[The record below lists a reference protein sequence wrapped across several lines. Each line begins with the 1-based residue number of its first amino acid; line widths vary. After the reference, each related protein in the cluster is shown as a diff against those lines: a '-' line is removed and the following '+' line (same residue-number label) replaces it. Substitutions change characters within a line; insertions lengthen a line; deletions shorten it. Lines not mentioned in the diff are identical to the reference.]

1 MKRIQSVA
9 RSGAILA
16 LACALAVPSIVLA
29 QTFGPPPG
37 YENMMPPNG
46 MPTGAPYS
54 MPEGDDSKNVGPN
67 GMQFGQS
74 GVPNGQQNG
83 APSGMQG
90 AGKGMAEKGLKML
103 KKGVSNMKKA
113 TGQMDK
119 TIEKLTKAGY
129 SAPAEVVDSLAKAK
143 AAIATIEGTSTMTEE
158 AMNAMSDFND
168 FIDVLDANIQELN
181 MLANFPRILK
191 QAESNLTK
199 LGKNFDSVKAKL
211 VKNGVDAGTSIAEV
225 QTKID
230 ALKATLEKA
239 KQSAV
244 SGKAEDAFTSLQDDF
259 FPNLEDAFQ
268 SAGMLDAINSLTK
281 GAVRSIEKGIAQA
294 QKTADKV
301 KNQGKDVSEAM
312 GIIADSKTKLEELK
326 TLLKSKDFTPDDAVS
341 ILEDLDG
348 LRADFET
355 SIEDVTG
362 KPLEGNSSIKF
373 TNMKAPLAPKEIR
386 GEFPQGGDSGFQKM
400 NYGF

>member
-1 MKRIQSVA
+1 MLFFNLFFMKRIQSVA

-16 LACALAVPSIVLA
+16 LACALAVPSVVLA

-46 MPTGAPYS
+46 MMNGAPYG

-74 GVPNGQQNG
+74 GMPG
-83 APSGMQG
+83 
-90 AGKGMAEKGLKML
+90 GKGGENSMAEKGLKML
-103 KKGVSNMKKA
+103 KKGVANMKKA
-113 TGQMDK
+113 ISQMDK

-129 SAPAEVVDSLAKAK
+129 STPAGVAESLAKAK
-143 AAIATIEGTSTMTEE
+143 AAIATIEGASSMTEE
-158 AMNAMSDFND
+158 AMNAMEDFND
-168 FIDVLDANIQELN
+168 FIDVLDENIQEMN

-191 QAESNLTK
+191 QAESQLAK
-199 LGKNFDSVKAKL
+199 LGKNVDKVKAKL
-211 VKNGVDAGTSIAEV
+211 VKNNIDASTAVADV
-225 QTKID
+225 QAKID

-244 SGKAEDAFTSLQDDF
+244 GGKAEDAFDGLQDEF

-268 SAGMLDAINSLTK
+268 SVGMLDAINSLTK

-294 QKTADKV
+294 EKIANKV
-301 KNQGKDVSEAM
+301 KNQGKDVSEAVSV
-312 GIIADSKTKLEELK
+312 IAESKAKLEELK

-341 ILEDLDG
+341 ILEDLDD
-348 LRADFET
+348 LRVNFET
-355 SIEDVTG
+355 AIEDVTG
-362 KPLEGNSSIKF
+362 KPLEGANSIKF

-386 GEFPQGGDSGFQKM
+386 GEFPKGGDSGFEKM
-400 NYGF
+400 DYGF